1 MKNSKDTSK
10 EKEISAQDN
19 DLQDAESRIYEL
31 GFHIDTGLSKQKVKE
46 LFQNIKQSIAKD
58 ATVIAT
64 GEPQHMEL
72 AYTISLMERTGR
84 HDFPESF
91 FGWIAYE
98 SIGSIHEQILDMM
111 KNQNDIFRYIDLRT
125 TKEAAEYS
133 AFQHEEKYQNTQ
145 RTTLPKE
152 KKIEKKQER
161 ETEHKPNPVIEN
173 IATT

>member
-1 MKNSKDTSK
+1 MKNSKDTAK

-19 DLQDAESRIYEL
+19 DLQDAELRIYEL

-72 AYTISLMERTGR
+72 AYTISRMERTGR

-98 SIGSIHEQILDMM
+98 SIGSVHEQILEMM

-133 AFQHEEKYQNTQ
+133 AFQYEQKYKNTQ
-145 RTTLPKE
+145 HTTLSKE
-152 KKIEKKQER
+152 KVDKNKEKEP
-161 ETEHKPNPVIEN
+161 EHKSESVIEN